1 MDGNMRCDW
10 TAYLNRYADLKRAF
24 GNSHAKAQKHWIEF
38 GKREKRCCGSNA
50 ACSSRSSGGSSGSS
64 GSRGSGSHS
73 SGSSSHGSRN
83 DPLSSRSGV
92 PTSNLRSSDH
102 HLNNANQAHVNPS
115 DSNPLSKKNAPPRSD
130 QQASVNSRL
139 QNGNVSASDAVLE
152 RKRISDAVRSK

>member
-1 MDGNMRCDW
+1 MRCDW

-64 GSRGSGSHS
+64 S
-73 SGSSSHGSRN
+73 SGRSSSSHGSRN

-102 HLNNANQAHVNPS
+102 HLNNPNQAHVNPS

-152 RKRISDAVRSK
+152 RKRISDQVRAK